1 MTGGFLFAI
10 FKIGIIPVNISKSE
24 QRALHVLALGGE
36 IHHYRENGK
45 IHEIICYTHAGIVM
59 SSCTLDVFKR
69 LKSKKLISSKK
80 GQPYRI
86 TRLGANSVRA
96 QMFQRY

>member
-1 MTGGFLFAI
+1 MGFYLQLL
-10 FKIGIIPVNISKSE
+10 KIGISPVNISKND
-24 QRALHVLALGGE
+24 QRVLHVLALGGE
-36 IHHYRENGK
+36 IQYNRENGK
-45 IHEIICYTHAGIVM
+45 ILEVICYTRDGIVL
-59 SSCTLDVFKR
+59 SNCTLDAFKR

-86 TRLGANSVRA
+86 TRLGACSVRS